1 MQIDYN
7 ARVPMRD
14 GLYLSAIVC
23 RPMGAGP
30 FPSVLTRS
38 CYTKWLA
45 PLAERS
51 RFWTAAGYAFVM
63 QDVRGRGDS
72 DGLFYPLVN
81 EQADT
86 DQENPERKT
95 SKNPREKGVH
105 EEKKQSKAKAGKRNP
120 TRRNT
125 CEDYNSRS

>member
-1 MQIDYN
+1 M
-7 ARVPMRD
+7 
-14 GLYLSAIVC
+14 
-23 RPMGAGP
+23 
-30 FPSVLTRS
+30 
-38 CYTKWLA
+38 
-45 PLAERS
+45 
-51 RFWTAAGYAFVM
+51 
-63 QDVRGRGDS
+63 
-72 DGLFYPLVN
+72 LVN